1 MKIYYFLLNLN
12 HLFDIYLIKLIIIL
26 KINKHLL
33 YYYLL
38 VNQIIIIY
46 LFYYKIIIIYHL
58 FIKLF

>member
-12 HLFDIYLIKLIIIL
+12 HLFDIYFIKLIIIL
-26 KINKHLL
+26 KINKYLL

-38 VNQIIIIY
+38 VNQIILIC

>member
-26 KINKHLL
+26 KINKYLL

-46 LFYYKIIIIYHL
+46 LFY
-58 FIKLF
+58 